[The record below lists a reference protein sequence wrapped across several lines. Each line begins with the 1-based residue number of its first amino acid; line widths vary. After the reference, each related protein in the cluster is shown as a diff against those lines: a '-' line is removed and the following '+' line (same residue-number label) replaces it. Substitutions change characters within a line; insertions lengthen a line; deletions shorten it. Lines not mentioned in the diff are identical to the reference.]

1 MRDDHRLAVM
11 ADDVPANQSSEGM
24 LCVKGRFATG
34 FIHARDRI
42 VRPMVK
48 RDGQWHPVSWDEA
61 LDAAAEGLA
70 RHRGR
75 FGALAS
81 AKATNEDGYVIQK
94 LCRVVMDTN
103 NVDHCTR
110 LCHSP
115 SVEAMLVSMGSGATS
130 NSYVDYERAGCLMIV
145 GADAS
150 ANHPVIAIRF
160 RRAMTRGARIIVI
173 NPKRVELCDQA
184 DLFIQPRPGTDVALF
199 NAMARVILDEGLANL
214 DFVAARTEG
223 FEEWRASLAEF
234 TLERAEAITGVPAA
248 DIAQAARWYA
258 RPPFAGSCLIWGMGI
273 TQHTNGIHNAHSLL
287 NLSLVTGQ
295 LGVPGSGISPLR
307 GQNNVQGCGDAGCI
321 PTNLP
326 GYQHYEPATLAKFER
341 AWGAAPPPRPGLVVT
356 EMVEGCLDGAVQ
368 AMYVVGENPLL
379 SEPDL
384 NHATKAIAQLDCL
397 VVQDLFM
404 HETAELG
411 HVFLPAAAFAEKD
424 GTFTNSERR
433 VQRVRAA
440 VPPPGEAR
448 PDWWITAELAKR
460 VARRVG
466 LDVGRQFDYRQRVPD
481 LRRDGAAH
489 PLHGR
494 PLPRAPRSR
503 GRAAVAVSH
512 RGPPGHALPLRRFLS
527 ARPRP
532 LRARALQTAAAAEL
546 PDPDYPFVLNTGRL
560 LYHWHGGTM
569 TRRVEG
575 LLELAPRLEV
585 ALHPADA
592 RRLGVETG
600 DPIRVSSRRGDLDAL
615 RAPHRGGAPGR
626 HLRPLRQAGRLGGEL
641 PHEFRPRPVVEDPRI
656 QGLRGPHRSDPRRRP
671 QRADSGRATTST
683 GETTP
688 HDVGSRD
695 RAARAHEAHRGD
707 RRRPRH
713 RGGRARA
720 VRQAQGQGHAVAHEA
735 ARGPPERQV
744 HRRDGHHPDAA
755 RRGQDDDDHRALDGA
770 QPRGIA
776 DHRGHPPAVARAG
789 LRHQGR
795 RGGGGYAQVVPMED
809 FNLHL
814 TGDVHAISLAH
825 NLLAA
830 MIDNSITHA
839 NKLRIDPLSITWP
852 RVVDVSDRALRKIVI
867 GLGGRENG
875 QPRETGFDIA
885 VASEV
890 MAILGLTTSLKDFRQ
905 RLGRIV
911 IGLDQ
916 DGQAVTAEQLGT
928 AGAMAVLLRDAIK
941 PTLLQTVENTPVFV
955 HAGPFANIAHGN
967 SSIIADLMGLKMADC
982 VVTESGFG
990 ADMGMEKFMNI
1001 KCRASGLVPDA
1012 VVMVCTVRALKMH
1025 SGRYRVVAGRPS
1037 TPGSPARIS
1046 RRSRTAARTSTSRSR
1061 TRARSACPSSSPSM
1075 PSAPTPRPRS
1085 R

>member
-1 MRDDHRLAVM
+1 MLDAVNRLGVSLPQLCKDPDRPPLGACRTCLVHVEGMRGTPAACHLPAREGMIVSTTHPEAARVRAAVLDLTRSMLAEGEGRNGFGQVGAAAASHGLAGPRFTALHHFETDASKSFFVLDREACILCGRCTTACDDVQKIGAISMLGRGHAMKVGVAGDALMSASVCTSCGQCVATCPTGALRPKEAPAPIARRVETTCPYCGVGCGITLNVRDDHRLAVM
-11 ADDVPANQSSEGM
+11 ADDVPANRSSQGM

-273 TQHTNGIHNAHSLL
+273 TQHTNGIHNAHALL

-460 VARRVG
+460 VARRIG
-466 LDVGRQFDYRQRVPD
+466 LDVGRQFDYGSASEIFDEMARLIPFMGGLSHERLDREGGLQWPCPTADHPGTPYLYADSFPRGLGRFVP
-481 LRRDGAAH
+481 
-489 PLHGR
+489 
-494 PLPRAPRSR
+494 
-503 GRAAVAVSH
+503 AV
-512 RGPPGHALPLRRFLS
+512 
-527 ARPRP
+527 
-532 LRARALQTAAAAEL
+532 QTAAAAEL

-600 DPIRVSSRRGDLDAL
+600 DPIRVSSRRGDLEAFARL
-615 RAPHRGGAPGR
+615 TEAVRPGAIFVPFVK
-626 HLRPLRQAGRLGGEL
+626 L
-641 PHEFRPRPVVEDPRI
+641 
-656 QGLRGPHRSDPRRRP
+656 
-671 QRADSGRATTST
+671 ADSAANFLTNSA
-683 GETTP
+683 
-688 HDVGSRD
+688 HDPSSKIPEYKVCAVRIEAI
-695 RAARAHEAHRGD
+695 RAA
-707 RRRPRH
+707 
-713 RGGRARA
+713 
-720 VRQAQGQGHAVAHEA
+720 V
-735 ARGPPERQV
+735 
-744 HRRDGHHPDAA
+744 
-755 RRGQDDDDHRALDGA
+755 
-770 QPRGIA
+770 
-776 DHRGHPPAVARAG
+776 RAG
-789 LRHQGR
+789 G
-795 RGGGGYAQVVPMED
+795 
-809 FNLHL
+809 
-814 TGDVHAISLAH
+814 
-825 NLLAA
+825 
-830 MIDNSITHA
+830 
-839 NKLRIDPLSITWP
+839 
-852 RVVDVSDRALRKIVI
+852 
-867 GLGGRENG
+867 
-875 QPRETGFDIA
+875 
-885 VASEV
+885 
-890 MAILGLTTSLKDFRQ
+890 
-905 RLGRIV
+905 
-911 IGLDQ
+911 
-916 DGQAVTAEQLGT
+916 
-928 AGAMAVLLRDAIK
+928 
-941 PTLLQTVENTPVFV
+941 
-955 HAGPFANIAHGN
+955 
-967 SSIIADLMGLKMADC
+967 
-982 VVTESGFG
+982 
-990 ADMGMEKFMNI
+990 
-1001 KCRASGLVPDA
+1001 
-1012 VVMVCTVRALKMH
+1012 
-1025 SGRYRVVAGRPS
+1025 
-1037 TPGSPARIS
+1037 
-1046 RRSRTAARTSTSRSR
+1046 
-1061 TRARSACPSSSPSM
+1061 
-1075 PSAPTPRPRS
+1075 
-1085 R
+1085 